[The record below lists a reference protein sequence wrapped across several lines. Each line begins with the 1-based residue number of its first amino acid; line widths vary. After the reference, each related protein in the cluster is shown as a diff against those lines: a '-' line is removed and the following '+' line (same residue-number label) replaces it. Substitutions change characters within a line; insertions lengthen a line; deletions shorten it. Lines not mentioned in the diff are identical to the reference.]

1 MYTVL
6 LFILYN
12 HISFL
17 PLTLRETRLN
27 LNGFFM
33 EIYMIFRYSSL
44 RINLQDIGTAYIF
57 FFIRKDSLSDIIQL
71 RRGTEKRM
79 SEKKA
84 IICIHYAFYV
94 VSVFL
99 HLIQRNNR
107 ASNLSFICKGGILM
121 STTENRGQFG
131 SKLGFILSAAG
142 SAVGLGNIWKFPG
155 KAYNCGGGA
164 FLLVYIIMVALIGTT
179 VMMAEF
185 TVGRNAHKNAL
196 GSFRAISQKWGFAGG
211 LGVLTGFII
220 LCYYCQVGG
229 WAMKYIVAYIVDVKT
244 IWADPTAYFLN
255 NLLGADGTFPLQGAV
270 IFPFI
275 FLFLTAYIISHGTA
289 GIEKMSKLLMPLL
302 FIMLIA
308 LMIRSCTLPGAD
320 DGLKYMLN
328 VDFSTIN
335 GVAILTALGQAFFSL
350 SLGMG
355 VMMTY
360 ASYLSNED
368 NLISNTGI
376 VCVLD
381 TLVALF
387 AGFMIIPAV
396 FATGIDPGM
405 GGGFA
410 FATLAGVFEA
420 IPGGTLFGLLFYFLL
435 FFAAVTSSTSIME
448 GTIAFLIEEKGLKRN
463 HALLGT
469 SVVVFIIG
477 VFYTLSQVYM
487 NIKGIW
493 VSKNGIEY
501 PIFGDFLEYLT
512 DRLLLPLGA
521 FFTTVFVGWIWGTDN
536 SVEEATSYGKF
547 KFTLAPVYKFIVKI
561 LDPIAI
567 GVIIIAGLVF
577 GMSIS

>member
-1 MYTVL
+1 
-6 LFILYN
+6 
-12 HISFL
+12 
-17 PLTLRETRLN
+17 
-27 LNGFFM
+27 
-33 EIYMIFRYSSL
+33 
-44 RINLQDIGTAYIF
+44 
-57 FFIRKDSLSDIIQL
+57 
-71 RRGTEKRM
+71 
-79 SEKKA
+79 
-84 IICIHYAFYV
+84 
-94 VSVFL
+94 
-99 HLIQRNNR
+99 
-107 ASNLSFICKGGILM
+107 M

-185 TVGRNAHKNAL
+185 TVGRNAHKNAVGAMREL
-196 GSFRAISQKWGFAGG
+196 NAKWSWVGG

-229 WAMKYIVAYIVDVKT
+229 WTMKYIYAYIAEAKMVY
-244 IWADPTAYFLN
+244 ADPTAYFLGM
-255 NLLGADGTFPLQGAV
+255 LGANGFPLQGAV
-270 IFPFI
+270 IFPLI
-275 FLFLTAYIISHGTA
+275 FLFLTAFILSHGTA
-289 GIEKMSKLLMPLL
+289 GIEKMSKVLMPLL
-302 FIMLIA
+302 FVLLIG

-320 DGLKYMLN
+320 AGLKYMLN

-368 NLISNTGI
+368 NLISNTAI
-376 VCVLD
+376 VCTLD

-396 FATGIDPGM
+396 FATGIAPGM
-405 GGGFA
+405 GGGFG
-410 FATLAGVFEA
+410 FATLAGVFMA
-420 IPGGTLFGLLFYFLL
+420 IPGGQLIGTVFYFLL
-435 FFAAVTSSTSIME
+435 FFAAITSSTSILE
-448 GTIAFLIEEKGLKRN
+448 GTIAFLVEEKGFERKK
-463 HALLGT
+463 ALLGA
-469 SVVVFIIG
+469 SIVIFIIG
-477 VFYTLSQVYM
+477 VMYTLSQAYM
-487 NIKGIW
+487 NLKGIW
-493 VSKNGIEY
+493 ISGDGISY

>member
-1 MYTVL
+1 
-6 LFILYN
+6 
-12 HISFL
+12 
-17 PLTLRETRLN
+17 
-27 LNGFFM
+27 
-33 EIYMIFRYSSL
+33 
-44 RINLQDIGTAYIF
+44 
-57 FFIRKDSLSDIIQL
+57 
-71 RRGTEKRM
+71 
-79 SEKKA
+79 
-84 IICIHYAFYV
+84 
-94 VSVFL
+94 
-99 HLIQRNNR
+99 
-107 ASNLSFICKGGILM
+107 M

-211 LGVLTGFII
+211 IGVLTGFII

-229 WAMKYIVAYIVDVKT
+229 WTMKYIYAYIAEAKMVY
-244 IWADPTAYFLN
+244 ADPTAYFLGM
-255 NLLGADGTFPLQGAV
+255 LGANGFPLQGAV
-270 IFPFI
+270 IFPLI
-275 FLFLTAYIISHGTA
+275 FLFLTAFILSHGTA
-289 GIEKMSKLLMPLL
+289 GIEKMSKVLMPLL
-302 FIMLIA
+302 FVLLIG

-320 DGLKYMLN
+320 AGLKYMLN

-335 GVAILTALGQAFFSL
+335 SNAILVALGQAFFSL

-355 VMMTY
+355 IMVTY
-360 ASYLSNED
+360 ASYLSDED

-521 FFTTVFVGWIWGTDN
+521 LF
-536 SVEEATSYGKF
+536 SVCLLYTS
-547 KFTLAPVYKFIVKI
+547 PSPR
-561 LDPIAI
+561 D
-567 GVIIIAGLVF
+567 
-577 GMSIS
+577 

>member
-1 MYTVL
+1 
-6 LFILYN
+6 
-12 HISFL
+12 
-17 PLTLRETRLN
+17 
-27 LNGFFM
+27 
-33 EIYMIFRYSSL
+33 
-44 RINLQDIGTAYIF
+44 
-57 FFIRKDSLSDIIQL
+57 
-71 RRGTEKRM
+71 
-79 SEKKA
+79 
-84 IICIHYAFYV
+84 
-94 VSVFL
+94 
-99 HLIQRNNR
+99 
-107 ASNLSFICKGGILM
+107 M

-211 LGVLTGFII
+211 IGVLTGFII

-229 WAMKYIVAYIVDVKT
+229 WTMKYIYAYIAEAKMVY
-244 IWADPTAYFLN
+244 ADPTAYFLGM
-255 NLLGADGTFPLQGAV
+255 LGANGFPLQGAV
-270 IFPFI
+270 IFPLI
-275 FLFLTAYIISHGTA
+275 FLFLTAFILSHGTA
-289 GIEKMSKLLMPLL
+289 GIEKMSKVLMPLL
-302 FIMLIA
+302 FVLLIG

-320 DGLKYMLN
+320 AGLKYMLN

-368 NLISNTGI
+368 NLISNTAI
-376 VCVLD
+376 VCTLD

-396 FATGIDPGM
+396 FATGIAPGM
-405 GGGFA
+405 GGGFG
-410 FATLAGVFEA
+410 FATLAGVFMA
-420 IPGGTLFGLLFYFLL
+420 IPGGQLIGTVFYFLL
-435 FFAAVTSSTSIME
+435 FFAAITSSTSILE
-448 GTIAFLIEEKGLKRN
+448 GTIAFLVEEKGFERKK
-463 HALLGT
+463 ALLGA
-469 SVVVFIIG
+469 SIVIFIIG
-477 VFYTLSQVYM
+477 VMYTLSQAYM
-487 NIKGIW
+487 NLKGIW
-493 VSKNGIEY
+493 ISGDGISY

-567 GVIIIAGLVF
+567 GAIIIAGLVF

>member
-1 MYTVL
+1 
-6 LFILYN
+6 
-12 HISFL
+12 
-17 PLTLRETRLN
+17 
-27 LNGFFM
+27 
-33 EIYMIFRYSSL
+33 
-44 RINLQDIGTAYIF
+44 
-57 FFIRKDSLSDIIQL
+57 
-71 RRGTEKRM
+71 
-79 SEKKA
+79 
-84 IICIHYAFYV
+84 
-94 VSVFL
+94 
-99 HLIQRNNR
+99 
-107 ASNLSFICKGGILM
+107 M

-229 WAMKYIVAYIVDVKT
+229 WTMKYIYAYIAEAKMVY
-244 IWADPTAYFLN
+244 ADPTAYFLGM
-255 NLLGADGTFPLQGAV
+255 LGANGFPLQGAV
-270 IFPFI
+270 IFPLI
-275 FLFLTAYIISHGTA
+275 FLFLTAFILSHGTA
-289 GIEKMSKLLMPLL
+289 GIEKMSKVLMPLL
-302 FIMLIA
+302 FVLLIG

-320 DGLKYMLN
+320 AGLKYMLN

-368 NLISNTGI
+368 NLISNTAI
-376 VCVLD
+376 VCTLD

-396 FATGIDPGM
+396 FATGIAPGM
-405 GGGFA
+405 GGGFG
-410 FATLAGVFEA
+410 FATLAGVFMA
-420 IPGGTLFGLLFYFLL
+420 IPGGQLIGTVFYFLL
-435 FFAAVTSSTSIME
+435 FFAAITSSTSILE
-448 GTIAFLIEEKGLKRN
+448 GTIAFLVEEKGFERKK
-463 HALLGT
+463 ALFGA
-469 SVVVFIIG
+469 SIVIFIIG
-477 VFYTLSQVYM
+477 VMYTLSQAYM
-487 NIKGIW
+487 NLKGIW
-493 VSKNGIEY
+493 ISGDGISY

-567 GVIIIAGLVF
+567 GAIIIAGLVF

>member
-1 MYTVL
+1 
-6 LFILYN
+6 
-12 HISFL
+12 
-17 PLTLRETRLN
+17 
-27 LNGFFM
+27 
-33 EIYMIFRYSSL
+33 
-44 RINLQDIGTAYIF
+44 
-57 FFIRKDSLSDIIQL
+57 
-71 RRGTEKRM
+71 
-79 SEKKA
+79 
-84 IICIHYAFYV
+84 
-94 VSVFL
+94 
-99 HLIQRNNR
+99 
-107 ASNLSFICKGGILM
+107 M

-185 TVGRNAHKNAL
+185 TVGRKTHKNAVGAMREL
-196 GSFRAISQKWGFAGG
+196 NAKWSWVGG

-229 WAMKYIVAYIVDVKT
+229 WTMKYIYAYIAEAKMVY
-244 IWADPTAYFLN
+244 ADPTAYFLGM
-255 NLLGADGTFPLQGAV
+255 LGANGFPLQGAV
-270 IFPFI
+270 IFPLI
-275 FLFLTAYIISHGTA
+275 FLFLTAFILSHGTA
-289 GIEKMSKLLMPLL
+289 GIEKMSKVLMPLL
-302 FIMLIA
+302 FVLLIG

-320 DGLKYMLN
+320 AGLKYMLN

-368 NLISNTGI
+368 NLISNTAI
-376 VCVLD
+376 VCTLD

-396 FATGIDPGM
+396 FATGIAPGM
-405 GGGFA
+405 GGGFG
-410 FATLAGVFEA
+410 FATLAGVFMA
-420 IPGGTLFGLLFYFLL
+420 IPGGQLIGTVFYFLL
-435 FFAAVTSSTSIME
+435 FFAAIPSSTSILE
-448 GTIAFLIEEKGLKRN
+448 GTIAFLVEEKGFERKK
-463 HALLGT
+463 ALLGA
-469 SVVVFIIG
+469 SIVIFIIG
-477 VFYTLSQVYM
+477 VMYTLSQAYM
-487 NIKGIW
+487 NLKGIW
-493 VSKNGIEY
+493 ISGDGISY

-567 GVIIIAGLVF
+567 GAIIIAGLVF